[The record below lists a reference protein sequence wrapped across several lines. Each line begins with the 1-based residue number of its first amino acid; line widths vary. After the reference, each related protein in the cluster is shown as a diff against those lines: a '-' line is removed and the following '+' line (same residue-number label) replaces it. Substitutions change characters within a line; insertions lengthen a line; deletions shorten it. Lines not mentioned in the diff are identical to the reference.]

1 MYDYLPVL
9 AMDEYKEI
17 LLYLISVLTN
27 ASNKSTPL
35 VSEWHLVYPLN
46 PQLQFCKISIHSRH
60 DYIQG
65 NKTVYAKTGTV

>member
-35 VSEWHLVYPLN
+35 DSE
-46 PQLQFCKISIHSRH
+46 
-60 DYIQG
+60 
-65 NKTVYAKTGTV
+65 